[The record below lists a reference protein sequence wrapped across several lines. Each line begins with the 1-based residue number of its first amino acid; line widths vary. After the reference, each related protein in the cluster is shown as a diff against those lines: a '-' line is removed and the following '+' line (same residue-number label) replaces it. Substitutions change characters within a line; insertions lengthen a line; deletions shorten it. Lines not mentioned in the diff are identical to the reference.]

1 MRKWTRFLTRP
12 MKPLMKSQQIIL
24 LYSNKE
30 SRENRRFAMNVKI
43 IRSNRKT
50 LAIQINPDLS
60 VTVRAPIYA
69 SQREIG
75 RILKEKEGWIQKHI
89 EKIREQEAK
98 RKEMYGEKG
107 EYGKS
112 AEREYLSNEEIH
124 KLAEKALEYIPKRVS
139 YFAKQIGVT
148 YGKITIRNQKTRWG
162 SCSSKGN
169 LNFNCLLMLTPP
181 EVIDYVV
188 VHELCHRKE
197 MNHSGA
203 FWAEIEKVIPSYKEQ
218 VKWLKENGG
227 KIIGRMK

>member
-1 MRKWTRFLTRP
+1 
-12 MKPLMKSQQIIL
+12 
-24 LYSNKE
+24 
-30 SRENRRFAMNVKI
+30 MNVKI

-203 FWAEIEKVIPSYKEQ
+203 FWAEVEKVLPDYKEQ

-227 KIIGRMK
+227 KIIGRMKQ